1 MTLEDYQLH
10 SKIDSKVLGKPQN
23 SSSNGLKPY
32 PKATNWIFLLVKIP
46 NLKNRLTNVY
56 DIDKRNYLFKFGN
69 AEDKVMLHLEMG
81 NRIHPAASAIEKKIV
96 PSGLTMKL
104 RKKLKG
110 KRLESCKPVGV
121 ERVMEIKFGTGELEI
136 RLYLEFYSKG
146 NMILT
151 DHELNI
157 IAVTRSYAYDE
168 ENK

>member
-1 MTLEDYQLH
+1 M
-10 SKIDSKVLGKPQN
+10 
-23 SSSNGLKPY
+23 
-32 PKATNWIFLLVKIP
+32 
-46 NLKNRLTNVY
+46 Y

-69 AEDKVMLHLEMG
+69 AEEKLVLHLEIG
-81 NRIHPAASAIEKKIV
+81 NRFHTAEGEIEKKVV

-121 ERVMEIKFGTGELEI
+121 ERVMEFKFGTDQHEI

-151 DHELNI
+151 DGELNI
-157 IAVTRSYAYDE
+157 IAVTRSFSYDE